1 MSEAVTP
8 RRNRFLLAQWSELLE
23 NDAFRR
29 FWIMRLASNAAINAL
44 SYSLLVFTVRA
55 SSSAIATGVL
65 LLTFVIP
72 SAMLGAIAGVVVDR
86 LPRGLILVV
95 SNLLR
100 AALAFLLIGAKDSL
114 GPIYAVSLGLG
125 VVTQF
130 TVPAEA
136 AVVPDIVVPN
146 RLTAANS
153 FINLGS
159 LASQVGGMLILA
171 PALLK
176 TTDGDPLLFILM
188 GLFVLSAVLITIIP
202 QFHFGFDGSGQERVT
217 LRVVRR
223 EFAEGWLTLSR
234 DPIAYLSLILLV
246 VASTSTLVIATLVPK
261 FSTQVL
267 KVAPENIIFVL
278 APAVFGVFFGLRSV
292 EWLADRFNKLV
303 TMSVAFLVMA
313 AAVIALGFVPETGD
327 LLRDLDPLGL
337 FGSGVLNEKSARIAA
352 TVLYAN
358 VYGFVL
364 TMVLTMGRVLLNE
377 RIPLNM
383 QGRIFAAQ
391 SVLANLSAIIPV
403 VAAGIIADA
412 VGVEPVLM
420 AAGVVAVLV
429 AAWSRARGSRA
440 VPAVP

>member
-65 LLTFVIP
+65 LLTFVVP